1 MDEIA
6 IQSNESISIT
16 VNGKPRSI
24 RAQALVTDLLE
35 ELGLQDRLVVVE
47 HNGTILARN
56 TFANVLVR
64 NGDVLEIVHFVG
76 GG

>member
-56 TFANVLVR
+56 TFANVLVGD
-64 NGDVLEIVHFVG
+64 GDVLEIVHFVG